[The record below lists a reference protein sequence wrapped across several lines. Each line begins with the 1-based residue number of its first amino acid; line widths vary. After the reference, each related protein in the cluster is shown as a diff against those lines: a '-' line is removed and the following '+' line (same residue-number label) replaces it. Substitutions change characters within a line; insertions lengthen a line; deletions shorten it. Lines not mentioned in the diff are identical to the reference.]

1 MQGLDELADR
11 FSLARLGRGTAHAD
25 SAHLAWLGREVLAA
39 LPLDELAGRLA
50 AFLPA
55 DTPETVLHA
64 LAEAARGAPALGEVA
79 NSAAEL
85 AQRPSG
91 PTPPG
96 PALELF
102 CELREADSRAQL
114 PYTASVELIDRM
126 RELGAI
132 RGLSARDVLH
142 PLRIA
147 LTGAPH
153 GLPLPVVV
161 AVLPREEALE
171 RCRT

>member
-1 MQGLDELADR
+1 MLE
-11 FSLARLGRGTAHAD
+11 
-25 SAHLAWLGREVLAA
+25 
-39 LPLDELAGRLA
+39 
-50 AFLPA
+50 
-55 DTPETVLHA
+55 A
-64 LAEAARGAPALGEVA
+64 LAEAARGASALGEVA
-79 NSAAEL
+79 DSAAEL
-85 AQRPSG
+85 AQRPAG
-91 PTPPG
+91 PPPES

-102 CELREADSRAQL
+102 RELREADGREHL
-114 PYTASVELIDRM
+114 PYARRGRAGRPRCARSGES
-126 RELGAI
+126 
-132 RGLSARDVLH
+132 RGLSPRDVLH